1 MRSQLFAGLVALS
14 CLSAC
19 HDRAQV
25 VLVEKQLVVI
35 GPSDGIANFSALQ
48 RSRRPALRTTAPVT
62 EPDGRLKAVVTLP
75 ATFTGAELIHT
86 TREALAA
93 GLRYRYV
100 ERRFSRP
107 TSA

>member
-1 MRSQLFAGLVALS
+1 MRLPLFVGVLALS

-25 VLVEKQLVVI
+25 VSVEKQLVVI
-35 GPSDGIANFSALQ
+35 GSKDGIANFSALQ
-48 RSRRPALRTTAPVT
+48 RSRRPALRTTAAIA
-62 EPDGRLKAVVTLP
+62 EPDGRLKTVVTLP

-100 ERRFSRP
+100 ERRFSRT